1 MDEIEEED
9 VVDYLEETAFDF
21 GGRILRN
28 VHGKFLTK
36 SPFSLLNSQMVKMT
50 W

>member
-1 MDEIEEED
+1 MDEIKEED

-21 GGRILRN
+21 DGWILRN

-36 SPFSLLNSQMVKMT
+36 SPFSLLSSQTVKMN